1 MQGGLPVRRLI
12 VKQSTDVQTY
22 KGRPMWCT
30 EGVHEEVGR
39 LVAMRVP
46 QPERTPVRVL
56 DLGAGGGALTQRILD
71 LGFTDVT
78 AWDLD
83 PEQLMDLRTVTTDVV
98 DLNEDFGK
106 RATDSGMFGIVLAV
120 EIIEHVENPYHFTRQ
135 LKQLL
140 APDGFAIITT
150 PNIESAASRI
160 AFLRTGCPRW
170 FGDYFYED
178 SGHISAL
185 TFWQLSKAVERAGL
199 QIVEKSH
206 NLHDF
211 VIVRDP
217 GPLSTYRA
225 ALTAALFYPLMR
237 GNRDGDIHVLSVQH
251 AQPPARGLLSV
262 EFRTSAGQL
271 AR

>member
-1 MQGGLPVRRLI
+1 MRRRLI
-12 VKQSTDVQTY
+12 VEQATGMGSY

-30 EGVHEEVGR
+30 EGVHEEVAQ
-39 LVAMRVP
+39 LVEKRVP
-46 QPERTPVRVL
+46 QSERASVRVL
-56 DLGAGGGALTQRILD
+56 DVGAGAGALTQRILD

-83 PEQLMDLRTVTTDVV
+83 PARLMDLQTVAVEAV
-98 DLNEDFGK
+98 DLNEDFGA
-106 RATDSGMFGIVLAV
+106 RAAGSGMFGIVVAV
-120 EIIEHVENPYHFTRQ
+120 EVIEHVENPYHFARQ

-140 APDGFAIITT
+140 APDGFAVITT

-199 QIVEKSH
+199 QVVEKSH
-206 NLHDF
+206 NLQNA

-217 GPLSTYRA
+217 GPLSTYRS
-225 ALTAALFYPLMR
+225 ALTAALFYPLMQ
-237 GNRDGDIHVLSVQH
+237 GNRDGDIHVLAVQH
-251 AQPPARGLLSV
+251 ADGQ
-262 EFRTSAGQL
+262 SAL
-271 AR
+271 N